1 MVRKEDVRLKDIDK
15 IEIVKSFTPGDIVR
29 AKVISL
35 GDARSYLLS
44 TAEDELGVIMAQ
56 VQR

>member
-1 MVRKEDVRLKDIDK
+1 LKDIDK